1 MKGYLT
7 VDTPEDF
14 QKWLA
19 QTAAENKT
27 ESK

>member
-19 QTAAENKT
+19 ETAAENKT